1 MGQLTRPHLP
11 STPAGRPKLS
21 RQALIPWFGEAEKGP
36 KWAGF
41 SYEMGLMHR
50 LTNQEQK

>member
-11 STPAGRPKLS
+11 STPAECPKLS
-21 RQALIPWFGEAEKGP
+21 RPTQNLCSGEAGKGQ

-41 SYEMGLMHR
+41 SYEMGLTHR
-50 LTNQEQK
+50 LTGQEQK

>member
-11 STPAGRPKLS
+11 FTPAGVQNCPRRPQNQWCGK
-21 RQALIPWFGEAEKGP
+21 AEIGP
-36 KWAGF
+36 KTPGF

-50 LTNQEQK
+50 LTSHVQ